1 MLSFLRHGL
10 RSVLLSAAMIG
21 SVLAESHAVR
31 FPGWAP
37 QAGKSRVTSGN
48 DAAIPA
54 GCYFDHERLS
64 GGKQEG
70 VELLVLHNGRLTITV
85 IPTRGMSV
93 LRVEDT
99 QHPGFK
105 LGWDSPVKQVVHPQ
119 FMDLESRGG
128 LGWLEG
134 FNEWMCRCGLE
145 YAGHPGVDEFTTNT
159 GDTAKM
165 TLTLH
170 GKIGNIPAHNVAASI
185 ETDGEKKRLVV
196 SGDVSEH
203 MFFGPKLSLTTTL
216 WTEPGADWFVIEDS
230 VKNVGGGEQEFQIIY
245 HANYGAP
252 LLGDGAKVLFPFKSV
267 TPMNT
272 GAAKAVRDHATYKG
286 PTPGFNEEVFLVEP
300 LAKDGSTLAVLKDA
314 KGEVATS
321 LRWKTTE
328 LPYLT
333 IWKNT
338 AAAADGYV
346 TGIEPA
352 TGYPFNR
359 HIERKFGRVPKLKP
373 NELRSFSLKFQV
385 HFGKDAVSAVEGEVT
400 KLQGATKGGV
410 NTEPPKTE

>member
-1 MLSFLRHGL
+1 MKTLLRHVV
-10 RSVLLSAAMIG
+10 SASLLCAAMIG
-21 SVLAESHAVR
+21 SASADSYRVT
-31 FPGWAP
+31 FPGDAP
-37 QAGKSRVTSGN
+37 QAGKRVAHARNN
-48 DAAIPA
+48 DAIP
-54 GCYFDHERLS
+54 GDCSFEREVLH
-64 GGKQEG
+64 GGKQDG
-70 VELLVLHNGRLTITV
+70 VELITLHNGRLSITV

-93 LRVEDT
+93 LRVEDA

-159 GDTAKM
+159 GETSKM

-185 ETDGEKKRLVV
+185 ESDGDKKRLVIT
-196 SGDVSEH
+196 GDVSEH
-203 MFFGPKLSLTTTL
+203 MFFGPKLSLSTKL

-230 VKNVGGGEQEFQIIY
+230 VKNVGGSEQEFQLIY
-245 HANYGAP
+245 HANYGTP
-252 LLGDGAKVLFPFKSV
+252 LLGEGAKLLFPSKSV
-267 TPMNT
+267 TPMNA
-272 GAAKAVRDHATYKG
+272 GAAKAVQNYATYKG
-286 PTPGFNEEVFLVEP
+286 PTAGFTEEVFLVEP

-314 KGEVATS
+314 KSETATS
-321 LRWKTTE
+321 LHWKTSE

-333 IWKNT
+333 VWKNT
-338 AAAADGYV
+338 AAEADGYV

-359 HIERKFGRVPKLKP
+359 KIERKFGRVPKLKP
-373 NELRSFSLKFQV
+373 SESRSFSLKFQV
-385 HFGKDAVSAVEGEVT
+385 HFGKDAVSAIESEVT
-400 KLQGATKGGV
+400 KLQGSTRGV
-410 NTEPPKTE
+410 INSEPPKTD

>member
-1 MLSFLRHGL
+1 MRSLVRTLLIAALLGAGL
-10 RSVLLSAAMIG
+10 VVTSQ
-21 SVLAESHAVR
+21 AESHAIR

-48 DAAIPA
+48 DDKLPK
-54 GCYFDHERLS
+54 GCWVDREILS
-64 GGKQEG
+64 GGKQDG
-70 VELLVLHNGRLTITV
+70 VELIVLHNGRLTITV

-93 LRVEDT
+93 LRVEDA

-105 LGWDSPVKQVVHPQ
+105 LGWDSPVKQVVHPKY
-119 FMDLESRGG
+119 MDLESRGG

-145 YAGHPGVDEFTTNT
+145 YAGHPGLDEFTTNT

-170 GKIGNIPAHNVAASI
+170 GKIGNIPAHNVGVSV
-185 ETDGEKKRLVV
+185 ETEGDKSKLVV

-203 MFFGPKLSLTTTL
+203 MFFGPKMSLSTKL
-216 WTEPGADWFVIEDS
+216 WTEPGADWFVIEDA
-230 VKNVGGGEQEFQIIY
+230 VKNVGAGEQEFQLIY

-252 LLGDGAKVLFPFKSV
+252 LLGEGSKVSFPFKSV
-267 TPMNT
+267 TPMNG
-272 GAAKAVRDHATYKG
+272 GAAKAVQNYATYKG
-286 PTPGFNEEVFLVEP
+286 PTPGFTEEVFLVEP

-314 KGEVATS
+314 KGETATS
-321 LRWKTTE
+321 LRWKTNE

-333 IWKNT
+333 VWKNT
-338 AAAADGYV
+338 AAEADGYV

-359 HIERKFGRVPKLKP
+359 KIERKFGRVPKLKP
-373 NELRSFSLKFQV
+373 NESRSFSLKFQI
-385 HFGKDAVSAVEGEVT
+385 HFGKDAVRSVESEVT
-400 KLQGATKGGV
+400 KLQGSTKGV
-410 NTEPPKTE
+410 INPEPPKTD